1 MQNIINIFTAPTQAF
16 ESLNEKPTWL
26 VPLIIMIVVVV
37 GFQYL
42 TLDITME
49 YQIAMMEARD
59 LPEASI
65 NAAKQQMSGGFKYI
79 GMVGAVI
86 FIPIAW
92 VVIAAILLGMSKITI
107 SQGVDFKRA
116 LSIVAWSSLIGVIT
130 TVLTLVLVMSKG
142 TLHGVV
148 LDLAAVLD
156 TPPMGESKS
165 LMYRIFSK
173 IDPFTIWQL
182 ILWTIGLKVMG
193 KVEMAK
199 AATPVA
205 IIWIVWVV
213 LSVSLGGF
221 FEQFG
226 M

>member
-1 MQNIINIFTAPTQAF
+1 MQTLINIFSAPTKAF

-26 VPLIIMIVVVV
+26 LPLIIMIVVIV

-42 TLDITME
+42 TLDITFE
-49 YQIAMMEARD
+49 YQMAMMEARD

-65 NAAKQQMSGGFKYI
+65 NAARQQMSGGFRYI
-79 GMVGAVI
+79 GMVAAAI

-92 VVIAAILLGMSKITI
+92 VVIAAILLGVSKITI
-107 SQGVDFKRA
+107 SDGVNFKKA
-116 LSIVAWSSLIGVIT
+116 LSIIAWSSLIGVVS
-130 TVLTLVLVMSKG
+130 TVLTLILVMSKG
-142 TLHGVV
+142 TMHGVV

-156 TPPMGESKS
+156 TPAMGESKS
-165 LMYRIFSK
+165 LLYRIFSK

-193 KVEMAK
+193 KVDMTK

-205 IIWIVWVV
+205 IIWIVWVI